1 MTRDQ
6 GFTLVEILVVLTIIG
21 VIAGVGI
28 PVSRSMI
35 QNSREAACLSQL
47 RPLGVALETYLQ
59 ENGGTM
65 PVLAAGRASRT
76 DDTLVLETVL
86 APYVAGANAFL
97 CPADFEQFKK
107 SGSSYLW
114 NSTQN
119 GLRVSQLAFFGIRD
133 RPDKIPLITDKE
145 AWHPRGTNF
154 LYADMSSSNRT
165 RFAAGN

>member
-1 MTRDQ
+1 MRRDH
-6 GFTLVEILVVLTIIG
+6 GFTLVEMLVVLTIIG
-21 VIAGVGI
+21 LVAGIGI
-28 PVSRSMI
+28 PVSLSMI
-35 QNSREAACLSQL
+35 QSSREAACLSQL

-59 ENGGTM
+59 DHGGTM
-65 PVLAAGRASRT
+65 PVLAAGRASKT
-76 DDTLVLETVL
+76 DDVLVLETVL
-86 APYVAGANAFL
+86 VPYVGSANAFH
-97 CPADFEQFKK
+97 CPADSRQFKK

-119 GLRVSQLAFFGIRD
+119 GLRVEQLAFFGIRG

-145 AWHPRGTNF
+145 AWHPRGVNF